1 MAVDH
6 DMQPHIDTWHGFIRI
21 AFFGLAGVISVL
33 VLMAIFLL

>member
-6 DMQPHIDTWHGFIRI
+6 DMQPHIDTWHSFIRV
-21 AFFGLAGVISVL
+21 AFCALGGVVAVL